1 MNVVHRYLGESRAVT
16 EGGTTRLGFAP
27 DTLRAPTFFNGRV
40 ARHLPFR
47 EAISAL
53 HHVVVS
59 DLRFKPKDRSA
70 YFAWLQANE
79 QQLLAEALAGR
90 DELEAEIESLRREL
104 TDIGIQSQTVMRPF
118 YKARQLYFDRLYKED
133 LDAWIVLDPVITVHP
148 DEIFFECFS
157 LDESTYGR
165 LSCDHDVFERMGE
178 MAFGT
183 TNIDYSHALYDEF
196 QKIRSDRDTELA
208 IDPSGFSVQTSGTEE
223 YREDK
228 IELPDSWMRGFLQVS
243 SAMTQPACVV
253 DLHPVDMHA
262 ILTRLAARRERHG
275 PRSLRFLLEPDR
287 PVSVLIEPW
296 NERLTFRRSIYRGP
310 ASAELRLWGRRRL
323 AILARALPLARSVR
337 LHLLGTGLPS
347 FAVVDYGGLRFTLGL
362 SGWTANDWSRAGQF
376 DLLTP
381 RTDVDAGTAAR
392 VFAALGRHLFAD
404 AGTLAAETGL
414 DRATVEAALGGY
426 VQAGRV
432 MFDLDKRVF
441 RLRELTREPLD
452 AGALRFAS
460 EQEAKAD
467 RFVAAGLVTLGPITR
482 AEGRRSL
489 TGSVL
494 DDGRAMATAVE
505 IDADDRMVG
514 GHCTCGF
521 YIRNKLMRGPCEHML
536 ALRRIVHAQVE
547 GKPMRSQA

>member
-104 TDIGIQSQTVMRPF
+104 RDIDAASQTVMRPF

-196 QKIRSDRDTELA
+196 QKIRSDRATELA
-208 IDPSGFSVQTSGTEE
+208 IDPTGFSVQTAGTEE

-228 IELPDSWMRGFLQVS
+228 IDLPDSWMRGFLQVS
-243 SAMTQPACVV
+243 SAMTQPASVV

-296 NERLTFRRSIYRGP
+296 NERLTFRRSIYRGS
-310 ASAELRLWGRRRL
+310 ASAEIRLWGRRRL

-376 DLLTP
+376 DLLAP

-452 AGALRFAS
+452 ASALRFAS

-514 GHCTCGF
+514 GRCTCGF